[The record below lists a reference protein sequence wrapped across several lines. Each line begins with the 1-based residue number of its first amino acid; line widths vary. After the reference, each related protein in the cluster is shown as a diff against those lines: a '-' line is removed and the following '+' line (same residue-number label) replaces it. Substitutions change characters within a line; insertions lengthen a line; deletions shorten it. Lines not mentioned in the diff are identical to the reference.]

1 MKQLCLIST
10 ASASANN
17 CQTMAKAVEELF
29 HKLKGIS
36 ASEDLNLDNDETDCS
51 STDSVASDSD
61 EDIQMLRKRKDSSA
75 DSSSVEVED
84 EVQLEVTLP
93 SRGQISPI
101 NQTLTEVR
109 NGLAW
114 LAEPSQR
121 KKLKAME
128 KKEGMD
134 KIEIIKK
141 EYPEILKEV
150 ALLLYTMP
158 VTQCLWS

>member
-1 MKQLCLIST
+1 
-10 ASASANN
+10 
-17 CQTMAKAVEELF
+17 
-29 HKLKGIS
+29 
-36 ASEDLNLDNDETDCS
+36 
-51 STDSVASDSD
+51 
-61 EDIQMLRKRKDSSA
+61 MLRKRKDSSA

-128 KKEGMD
+128 KKEGMG
-134 KIEIIKK
+134 KIEIMKK
-141 EYPEILKEV
+141 EYPEFSIKGWNRIRVVWLRIRLRKKTWIWFVPTGWILIRSISDRIRN
-150 ALLLYTMP
+150 P
-158 VTQCLWS
+158 GC

>member
-61 EDIQMLRKRKDSSA
+61 EDIQMLRKSRDSSA
-75 DSSSVEVED
+75 DSSSLEVEVED
-84 EVQLEVTLP
+84 EVEQLEVTVP
-93 SRGQISPI
+93 SRGQISPR
-101 NQTLTEVR
+101 NQTLTQVR
-109 NGLAW
+109 NGLA
-114 LAEPSQR
+114 
-121 KKLKAME
+121 
-128 KKEGMD
+128 
-134 KIEIIKK
+134 
-141 EYPEILKEV
+141 
-150 ALLLYTMP
+150 
-158 VTQCLWS
+158 